1 MEWQRN
7 INSCGSA
14 DQDLP
19 LDLTVNKKSNGGVAS
34 EGPHNTASGTLG
46 NQCCKGRIPVSCC
59 VMYNEPLDLSMKCC
73 PVGENKGNTTVTGGD
88 TILGI
93 SSVPHQENKDKN
105 VSENVGNQLRNI
117 HYRAPPS
124 GQIMALP
131 SGQIMAPPSGQIM
144 APPSGQI
151 MAPPSGQIM
160 APPSGQIMALSRG
173 QIMAPAS
180 GQIMVPPSGQIM
192 VPPSGQIMVPP
203 SGQIMAPPSG
213 QIMAPPSGQIMAP
226 PSGQIVAIPTNP
238 DSAENDLD
246 MISTRL
252 EQVVMNHYGY
262 ILNFDKTRAIT
273 KEALATYKA
282 MESKFSEMI
291 YQPVQ
296 GKDYSDVVKFCQF
309 TWKNGFLM
317 IRDFFERTPA
327 LVRDFPHFNKFESI
341 DQQHLI
347 RHVAMG
353 SAWDLLNNTL
363 LVDFEN
369 DLRIWISKD
378 SKDVYLFGRGF
389 LPSFYPK
396 QQNES
401 VAETTF
407 KKLHDLKLPILQL
420 ILLYS
425 MNVYSKEFTVTGGGY
440 LMASKI
446 EYLLSEALRHS
457 IAKHQKDETLLPRVM
472 TIMEKDFLEYLKL
485 HTVDNNTEVQDKL
498 RQLFADVSS
507 DTMTP
512 EQCRKWVMRD
522 DENHNQHGK

>member
-7 INSCGSA
+7 RNSYGSA

-19 LDLTVNKKSNGGVAS
+19 LDLTINKKSNGGVAS
-34 EGPHNTASGTLG
+34 EGPQNTSSGALR
-46 NQCCKGRIPVSCC
+46 NQCCKTRIPVSCC
-59 VMYNEPLDLSMKCC
+59 VMYNEPLDLSTKCC
-73 PVGENKGNTTVTGGD
+73 PVGENKGNTNVTGGD
-88 TILGI
+88 IIPST

-105 VSENVGNQLRNI
+105 MSENVCNKPRKFQ
-117 HYRAPPS
+117 YRAPPS
-124 GQIMALP
+124 TQTVA
-131 SGQIMAPPSGQIM
+131 
-144 APPSGQI
+144 
-151 MAPPSGQIM
+151 
-160 APPSGQIMALSRG
+160 
-173 QIMAPAS
+173 
-180 GQIMVPPSGQIM
+180 
-192 VPPSGQIMVPP
+192 
-203 SGQIMAPPSG
+203 
-213 QIMAPPSGQIMAP
+213 PSGQIMAP
-226 PSGQIVAIPTNP
+226 PSGQIVPIPTNP

-273 KEALATYKA
+273 KEALANYKT

-296 GKDYSDVVKFCQF
+296 GRDYSDVVKFCQF

-512 EQCRKWVMRD
+512 EQCRKWVIRD
-522 DENHNQHGK
+522 DENHNHQGK